1 MEIYEVFRSD
11 RNINRAVPVL
21 FAKRNI
27 KIGEE
32 LTFNYKM
39 VKEEKIDSESECDE
53 NPEESEIEARAR
65 LFKCLCGAKSCKD
78 KVWTEAELAEKLAKE
93 KLKKKKSQAKSQKRK
108 VSSDSIR
115 KKPKAKKKRLNL

>member
-1 MEIYEVFRSD
+1 
-11 RNINRAVPVL
+11 
-21 FAKRNI
+21 
-27 KIGEE
+27 
-32 LTFNYKM
+32 M

-53 NPEESEIEARAR
+53 NPEESEIQARAR

-93 KLKKKKSQAKSQKRK
+93 KLKKKKAKSQKRK
-108 VSSDSIR
+108 VSSDSSR

>member
-1 MEIYEVFRSD
+1 
-11 RNINRAVPVL
+11 
-21 FAKRNI
+21 
-27 KIGEE
+27 
-32 LTFNYKM
+32 M

-53 NPEESEIEARAR
+53 NPEESEIQARAR

-93 KLKKKKSQAKSQKRK
+93 KVKKKKSQKRK
-108 VSSDSIR
+108 VSSDSSR